1 VVSEPDTPARHAAR
15 PAKRKVT
22 LGLAVLLAVLALAA
36 GVVVGYVA
44 RGGPPDRVLVTT
56 EQEIPVLTVTTPA
69 EAP

>member
-1 VVSEPDTPARHAAR
+1 VVSEPGTPARNGSR

-22 LGLAVLLAVLALAA
+22 LGLAVLLAVLALAV

-56 EQEIPVLTVTTPA
+56 DQEIPVLTVTTPA
-69 EAP
+69 ESP